1 MTEYSSKSYKS
12 ETRATYCPGCGHH
25 GVVKSITTALERLQI
40 PPHEVAVVS
49 GIGCSSNIP
58 HFMSVYGMHT
68 LHGRILPNALGIK
81 LANHKILTIGSGGDG
96 DGFSIGAGHFVHACR
111 RNLSLKYFVMNNSIY
126 GLTTGQASP
135 TTITGTVTKSTPK
148 SYTLHEEPLDPIATA
163 LGAGASF
170 VARGF
175 TKDQKQL
182 VDILVKA
189 IEHKGFA
196 FVDIISPCVT
206 WQKVQTMDY
215 YKEKTYNLEE
225 AGHDPS
231 DFSSA
236 MVHASKLRDQKYAL
250 GVFYQEERLVY
261 EEQEPTLA
269 KEPLALQSL
278 RRLAKDDKLLK
289 QFF

>member
-1 MTEYSSKSYKS
+1 MTKYSSKNYKS
-12 ETRATYCPGCGHH
+12 KIRATYCPGCGHH
-25 GVVKSITTALERLQI
+25 GVVKSITTALEKLQI

-49 GIGCSSNIP
+49 GIGCSSNMP

-96 DGFSIGAGHFVHACR
+96 DGFGIGAGHFVHACR

-135 TTITGTVTKSTPK
+135 TTITGTATKPPPK
-148 SYTLHEEPLDPIATA
+148 HYPLHEEPLEPIATGF
-163 LGAGASF
+163 GAGASF
-170 VARGF
+170 VPRVF

-225 AGHDPS
+225 VGHNPS
-231 DFSSA
+231 DFISA
-236 MVHASKLRDQKYAL
+236 MVHASKFREQKYAL
-250 GVFYQEERLVY
+250 GVFYQEERLSY
-261 EEQEPTLA
+261 EEQEPAL
-269 KEPLALQSL
+269 KEGPLALQPL
-278 RRLAKDDKLLK
+278 RSLAKEDKLLR